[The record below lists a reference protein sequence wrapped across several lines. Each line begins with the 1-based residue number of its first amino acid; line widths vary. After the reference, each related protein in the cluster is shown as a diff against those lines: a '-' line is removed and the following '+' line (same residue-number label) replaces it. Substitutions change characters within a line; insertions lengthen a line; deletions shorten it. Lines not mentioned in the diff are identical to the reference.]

1 MVCLTAKDSKKLLL
15 ETDLGPFLVALRT
28 FRVKGVAGSQVLFL
42 TQTKPRKD
50 CPNSPESGTPSPPH
64 TPGRMAGGEI
74 NWYDLKLT
82 V

>member
-42 TQTKPRKD
+42 TQTKPGRTDLIPLSLAPPALHTLLEGWREEKLI
-50 CPNSPESGTPSPPH
+50 GTISS
-64 TPGRMAGGEI
+64 
-74 NWYDLKLT
+74 
-82 V
+82 